1 MWGHIYIPKWILAQ
15 GFWQNRG
22 SLRDIIRHEYGHGVA
37 HYYPELIVHS
47 PKFEKVFGGNY
58 YDYTPSSMNRAS
70 YISEYATTMP
80 CEDFAE
86 TFEQLREFMN
96 DKLSSYHPQAL
107 TIIQTLFGLF
117 IIVNKKY
124 QFQIDQL
131 DVKTIKLS
139 HTKNNKNI
147 VKFESEACSKE
158 GTKYIRKIA

>member
-1 MWGHIYIPKWILAQ
+1 MNYLSNFLEEHQKKVKENEAILSNFKIPANIMQLTFK
-15 GFWQNRG
+15 NC
-22 SLRDIIRHEYGHGVA
+22 
-37 HYYPELIVHS
+37 
-47 PKFEKVFGGNY
+47 
-58 YDYTPSSMNRAS
+58 AS
-70 YISEYATTMP
+70 F
-80 CEDFAE
+80 EDFAE